1 MKPFRI
7 ALITLILALGLS
19 ACNFSLKGGK
29 LTIPITL
36 DEQAVT
42 RLISLAQSAI
52 TATSGG
58 QSQVTINNI
67 DFIEPDSIQVDGTYE
82 TSPGQLVPGSMTV
95 AFAVADGAPRVG
107 VIALD
112 IPGADNSDARMEEI
126 NRALED
132 ALQREVGAIQAA
144 ATFKSIAVEGNA
156 LKIIV
161 EVPLRATQ

>member
-7 ALITLILALGLS
+7 ALLTLILAVGLS

-29 LTIPITL
+29 LTVPITL
-36 DEQAVT
+36 DEQAVI
-42 RLISLAQSAI
+42 RLLTLAQSAI

-58 QSQVTINNI
+58 QSQVTINNV
-67 DFIEPDSIQVDGTYE
+67 DFIEPDSVRVDGVYE
-82 TSPGQLVPGSMTV
+82 SSPGEFVPGSMTV

-107 VIALD
+107 VTALD
-112 IPGADNSDARMEEI
+112 IPGADDSDARMEEI

-132 ALQREVGAIQAA
+132 ALQREVGAIQEA

>member
-29 LTIPITL
+29 LTVPITL
-36 DEQAVT
+36 DEQAVI
-42 RLISLAQSAI
+42 RLLTLAQSAI

-58 QSQVTINNI
+58 QSQVTINSV
-67 DFIEPDSIQVDGTYE
+67 DFIEPDSVRVDGVYE
-82 TSPGQLVPGSMTV
+82 SSPGEFVPGSMTV

-107 VIALD
+107 VTALD
-112 IPGADNSDARMEEI
+112 IPGADDSDARMEEI

-144 ATFKSIAVEGNA
+144 ATFKSIAVEGNT

>member
-1 MKPFRI
+1 MKIYRI
-7 ALITLILALGLS
+7 ALITLILALGAS

-29 LTIPITL
+29 LAIPISL

-42 RLISLAQSAI
+42 RLVSGVMGVI
-52 TATSGG
+52 TAASG
-58 QSQVTINNI
+58 SQPQATINVV
-67 DFIEPDSIQVDGTYE
+67 DFIEPDSIRVDGTYE
-82 TSPGQLVPGSMTV
+82 ISPGQLVQGSMTL
-95 AFAVADGAPRVG
+95 AFAVVDGAPRVG

-112 IPGADNSDARMEEI
+112 IPGADNSAATMDKI

-132 ALQREVGAIQAA
+132 ALQREAGAVREAA
-144 ATFKSIAVEGNA
+144 VFKSITVEGDA